1 MCAAASFTR
10 RCPRDASSRPD
21 GDVGGSCSSLLSRA
35 AEDEAAARELLPVDR
50 VTDAIIA
57 FHAQQTVEKVL
68 KAVLALRE
76 VEFPF
81 THDLRALEEQCASNG
96 IVVPSELENLD
107 LLTPYAAR
115 ARYEAPDPATVDRKT
130 ALALASTALDW
141 GRGIID
147 G

>member
-1 MCAAASFTR
+1 MATS
-10 RCPRDASSRPD
+10 
-21 GDVGGSCSSLLSRA
+21 GDLARLLLSRA

-81 THDLRALEEQCASNG
+81 THDLRALEELCASNG
-96 IVVPSELENLD
+96 IAVPSELENLD

-130 ALALASTALDW
+130 ALALASTALRW

>member
-1 MCAAASFTR
+1 MATS
-10 RCPRDASSRPD
+10 
-21 GDVGGSCSSLLSRA
+21 GDLARLLISRA

-57 FHAQQTVEKVL
+57 FHAQQAVEKVL
-68 KAVLALRE
+68 KAVLAWRD

-115 ARYEAPDPATVDRKT
+115 VRYEAPDPATVDRKT
-130 ALALASTALDW
+130 ALALASAALAW
-141 GRGIID
+141 GHGLID
-147 G
+147 A

>member
-1 MCAAASFTR
+1 MATS
-10 RCPRDASSRPD
+10 
-21 GDVGGSCSSLLSRA
+21 GDLARLLLSRA

-57 FHAQQTVEKVL
+57 FHAQQAVEKVL
-68 KAVLALRE
+68 KAVLASRE

-96 IVVPSELENLD
+96 ITIPSELDDLD

-130 ALALASTALDW
+130 ALALASAALEW
-141 GRGIID
+141 GTGVVNA
-147 G
+147 